1 MSSSR
6 FRELLTVPASVPHK
20 QVLYAQRRRV
30 PKSMRTSTCDDVDT
44 EREDS
49 AYGAQRK
56 PSARKLRHRYVTRNT
71 GRRNRHS
78 QPSQQTLIPCAT
90 NACLHKCSVHKG
102 SWDLGG
108 HQRGPLCHTRMPAP
122 TSQSTGVALICFWMP
137 PRSPISSPL
146 HACMRTQSSDA
157 VKPLSGYRYPS
168 RAPMLTCSQPTTH
181 TVCRP

>member
-1 MSSSR
+1 
-6 FRELLTVPASVPHK
+6 
-20 QVLYAQRRRV
+20 
-30 PKSMRTSTCDDVDT
+30 MRTSTCDDVDT

-146 HACMRTQSSDA
+146 HACMWMQSPDA
-157 VKPLSGYRYPS
+157 VKPLSGYPMQGPHAHMFTTNRTC
-168 RAPMLTCSQPTTH
+168 RTQAPMLPRPTPA
-181 TVCRP
+181 CRMPQNGLCAHLYNRLHIRRP